1 MNDLRIALIQTDL
14 HWEDIAANLKALDEK
29 IGSITADVDLIVLPE
44 MFSTGFSMTPEK
56 LAEGMHG
63 AAMMWLKKVATS
75 RNCVITGSLMLSD
88 EQDGIKKYYNRLVWM
103 KPDGLYEVYDKR
115 HLFSLSSEPKVYTGG
130 KKRLIQNIKGWNVCP
145 MICYDLRFPVWAR
158 NAMNENRETSYDVLL
173 YSANWPERRS
183 LAWKTLL
190 QARAIEN
197 QAYVLGANRVGTDPE
212 GTYYSGD
219 SSVID
224 PIGNILWRK
233 EHEADIAIIDLNYEE
248 LIKLRRQFAFLKDA
262 DRFELK

>member
-1 MNDLRIALIQTDL
+1 
-14 HWEDIAANLKALDEK
+14 
-29 IGSITADVDLIVLPE
+29 
-44 MFSTGFSMTPEK
+44 
-56 LAEGMHG
+56 
-63 AAMMWLKKVATS
+63 
-75 RNCVITGSLMLSD
+75 
-88 EQDGIKKYYNRLVWM
+88 
-103 KPDGLYEVYDKR
+103 
-115 HLFSLSSEPKVYTGG
+115 
-130 KKRLIQNIKGWNVCP
+130 